1 MRFHQILRRLLKL
14 PLFTSIA
21 VLTLAIG
28 IGANTAIFSVTE
40 GVLLKPLPY
49 PHPDALIALDHGAPG
64 VNISNAGAAPFLYFT
79 YREDGRAFQDVGLF
93 TSGTATVTGL
103 AEPEDVRTLSVT
115 DGVLPMLGAQP
126 TIGRVFTRADDT
138 PGAPE
143 TVVITAGY
151 WKTKFGSDPS
161 VVGRPL
167 QVNSRPRQIIGV
179 LPDSFRFLDQNVSLL
194 MPLQLDRGKTFLG
207 NFSYGGI
214 ARLKPNVTVEQ
225 ANADAARL
233 IPLSFDRFPPF
244 PGGDKKM
251 FAEARLTPEFT
262 SLKQSVVRNIQTML
276 WVLMGTI
283 GLVLLIACANVAN
296 LLLVRAESRQTEL
309 AIRAAL
315 GAGTARI
322 AREMLVESLAL
333 GILGGILGLALAFA
347 ALRAIVA
354 LAPGNLPRIEEI
366 GIDGPVLLFTS
377 LLAIVAGLLFGAIPV
392 LKYAGPQLVNA
403 LRGGGRTASASKE
416 RHRARNSLVVAQV
429 ALALVLLVTS
439 GLMIRTFQA
448 LRSVNPGFTSPERIL
463 TLRLSIPTSQ
473 VKDDTAAAR
482 MHQAIVDKISAVPGV
497 ESVATTS
504 LIPMTN
510 SGWRDPLYAQD
521 RTYKQGELPAIRL
534 FKVISPGFAKTMGA
548 AIVAGRDFTWTDLY
562 EQRHVAIVS
571 ENLARE
577 WWGQPPA
584 AIGKRVRPYATG
596 PWREVVGVISD
607 MRDDGVNQN
616 ATATAYWPMLMTD
629 FTPTPDSRTYVQRTT
644 AYVIRSSRAGTPAFV
659 SELSRAVWAVNPNVP
674 LANVRTLQEV
684 YDASL
689 ARTSFTLIMLAIAG
703 GMALL
708 LGVAGIYGVISYAVT
723 QRTREIG
730 IRIAL
735 GARSG
740 EVIRMFVRHGLGL
753 AGIGVVVGLAAAFA
767 TTRLMASLL
776 FAVSPIDPLTY
787 GGVAL
792 MLAAATVFASY
803 VPALRATGIDPA
815 QALRAE

>member
-1 MRFHQILRRLLKL
+1 
-14 PLFTSIA
+14 
-21 VLTLAIG
+21 
-28 IGANTAIFSVTE
+28 
-40 GVLLKPLPY
+40 
-49 PHPDALIALDHGAPG
+49 
-64 VNISNAGAAPFLYFT
+64 
-79 YREDGRAFQDVGLF
+79 
-93 TSGTATVTGL
+93 
-103 AEPEDVRTLSVT
+103 
-115 DGVLPMLGAQP
+115 
-126 TIGRVFTRADDT
+126 
-138 PGAPE
+138 
-143 TVVITAGY
+143 
-151 WKTKFGSDPS
+151 
-161 VVGRPL
+161 
-167 QVNSRPRQIIGV
+167 
-179 LPDSFRFLDQNVSLL
+179 